1 MQKRTGSII
10 GVVAAVVIGGFL
22 AAGVAGA
29 NGGTKKASTVL
40 RGADGVE
47 IGKVR
52 FEDSRQ
58 KTRVQVDLRAM
69 PKDTALEAFHGF
81 HIHANN
87 DPANGSDCVADATKA
102 ASTWFVS
109 ADGHLNSTSKTHGD
123 HTGDMPSVFVN
134 NDSTVSMTF
143 DIDRIPMSDLAN
155 RVVILHAKPDNF
167 ANVPVGTAPD
177 QYVANADAL
186 AKTQAT
192 GNAGD
197 RIACGVITVG
207 K

>member
-1 MQKRTGSII
+1 MQRRTGSII
-10 GVVAAVVIGGFL
+10 AVVAAVVVGGFL

-29 NGGTKKASTVL
+29 NGGSKKASTVL

-47 IGKVR
+47 VGKVR
-52 FEDSRQ
+52 FEVSKD
-58 KTRVQVDLRAM
+58 KTRVQVDLSAM

-87 DPANGSDCVADATKA
+87 DPANGSDCVADMTKA

-134 NDSTVSMTF
+134 NDSTVSMRF
-143 DIDRIPMSDLAN
+143 DIDRIPISDLAN

-167 ANVPVGTAPD
+167 GNVPVGTAPD
-177 QYVANADAL
+177 QYVAGAEAL
-186 AKTQAT
+186 AKTQGT
-192 GNAGD
+192 GNAAD
-197 RIACGVITVG
+197 RIACGVISVG